1 MIRELCEKIGFPS
14 DATEEL
20 SAVLNKILSDEET
33 ADLLKKA
40 QDVMYLGEG
49 NDFNTVLAELTE
61 KCGVHRYTV
70 NMVFWLYAAIPL
82 RYIYRQRGLDEQIY
96 YDCMKDLLYKLNECK
111 NVYGIC
117 GTFVD
122 WFKLFYLCKRFALG
136 RLEFERQPFA
146 LDSYKDILKKGDT
159 VINMHIPSSGKL
171 LPADVIDSFKKA
183 YAMFSDE
190 VREDGILVL
199 HCNSWLLYTPMV
211 AAACREGSNLKAFY
225 DLFDIVEE
233 VASDNYSNFWRAYNI
248 QYTDG
253 AFDKAPTD
261 TTFRRDL
268 LAFLKNGGKM
278 GTGRGIIL
286 FDGEKIV
293 K

>member
-20 SAVLNKILSDEET
+20 SAALNKILSDDET
-33 ADLLKKA
+33 ASLLRKA
-40 QDVMYLGEG
+40 QDVMYLGAA
-49 NDFNTVLAELTE
+49 NDFNTLLAELTE
-61 KCGVHRYTV
+61 KCGIHRYTV

-82 RYIYRQRGLDEQIY
+82 RYIYAQRGLDEQIY
-96 YDCMKDLLYKLNECK
+96 YDSMMDLRYKLKECK
-111 NVYGIC
+111 DVYGIC

-136 RLEFERQPFA
+136 RLEYERQPFA
-146 LDSYKDILKKGDT
+146 LESYKDILKKGDT

-171 LPADVIDSFKKA
+171 LPEDVIESFKKA

-199 HCNSWLLYTPMV
+199 HCNSWLLYPPMV
-211 AAACREGSNLKAFY
+211 EAAYREGSNLKAFY
-225 DLFDIVEE
+225 DLFDIIEE
-233 VASDNYSNFWRAYNI
+233 AASDNYSCFWRAYNI
-248 QYTDG
+248 PYAEG
-253 AFDKAPTD
+253 VFEKAPTD
-261 TTFRRDL
+261 TSFRRDL
-268 LAFLKNGGKM
+268 LAFLKSGGMM
-278 GTGRGIIL
+278 GCGRGIIL